1 MPISQA
7 MAVPRPLLLT
17 LLGTLLLAATF
28 FATRNAREQV
38 AEEPPPVQQ
47 AEAVNSQ
54 PEPAEKSKPRVD
66 KTREAG
72 ADKKSQGADV
82 NKSQGADAKKSEA
95 ADRPR
100 RAEPP
105 QRRAEPRRR
114 RAAQPS
120 VAAAVKRAVMGDRL
134 VVLFFYARGASDD
147 RRVARS
153 VAALRGRTK
162 AAVFSD
168 RIGNL
173 GKYGQIAT
181 SVGVTRSPSI
191 VIIGK
196 GNRGRLIEGYVDPG
210 TLAQRVADAR

>member
-1 MPISQA
+1 

-28 FATRNAREQV
+28 FATRNARDQV
-38 AEEPPPVQQ
+38 AEEPAPVQQ
-47 AEAVNSQ
+47 VEAVSPQ
-54 PEPAEKSKPRVD
+54 PEAGEKSKPRAD
-66 KTREAG
+66 KAREAG
-72 ADKKSQGADV
+72 PQSKPE
-82 NKSQGADAKKSEA
+82 AKKSEA
-95 ADRPR
+95 ADRQR
-100 RAEPP
+100 RAGQP

-114 RAAQPS
+114 RAARPS
-120 VAAAVKRAVMGDRL
+120 VAPAVKRAIKGNRL
-134 VVLFFYARGASDD
+134 VVLFLYSRGASDD

-181 SVGVTRSPSI
+181 RVGVTRAPSI

-196 GNRGRLIEGYVDPG
+196 GNRGRLIEGYVDRK

>member
-1 MPISQA
+1 

-17 LLGTLLLAATF
+17 LLGALLLAATF

-38 AEEPPPVQQ
+38 AEEPAPAPVQQ

-54 PEPAEKSKPRVD
+54 PEAAEKSKPRVD
-66 KTREAG
+66 KSREAG
-72 ADKKSQGADV
+72 AQKKA
-82 NKSQGADAKKSEA
+82 QGADAKKSEA
-95 ADRPR
+95 GDRSRGAKQPER
-100 RAEPP
+100 RTEA
-105 QRRAEPRRR
+105 RRR
-114 RAAQPS
+114 RGARPS
-120 VAAAVKRAVMGDRL
+120 VAASVKRAVKGNRL
-134 VVLFFYARGASDD
+134 VVLFFYARRGSDD

-153 VAALRGRTK
+153 VAALRGRTN

-196 GNRGRLIEGYVDPG
+196 GNRGRLIEGYVDPA

>member
-38 AEEPPPVQQ
+38 AEEPAPAPVQQ
-47 AEAVNSQ
+47 ADALNSQ
-54 PEPAEKSKPRVD
+54 PEAAEKAKPRAD
-66 KTREAG
+66 KSEAG
-72 ADKKSQGADV
+72 AQKKA
-82 NKSQGADAKKSEA
+82 QGADAKKSEA
-95 ADRPR
+95 TDRSRGAKQPD
-100 RAEPP
+100 
-105 QRRAEPRRR
+105 RRAEPRRR

-120 VAAAVKRAVMGDRL
+120 VAASVKRAVKGKRL

-153 VAALRGRTK
+153 VAALRGRTN

-173 GKYGQIAT
+173 GRYGQIAT